1 MWRYRA
7 QQRSTPVKRE
17 ATIAGL
23 ASEGL
28 ALILGSAGTVS
39 SAVVGPRP
47 TDPVEFR
54 KCARDL
60 KTLSAV
66 RKYTNEE
73 RGGSRDP
80 GVRRP
85 GAGRGQLP
93 AQDLCCRRHLV
104 FDLLWTFVSLFSI
117 SLLNCDKIFQF
128 IVCANHVYHKRAP
141 SEKRSGRK
149 GCRSTEG
156 LRPSMSSVTSCPV
169 IPPSV
174 QPTCW
179 CPKA

>member
-1 MWRYRA
+1 
-7 QQRSTPVKRE
+7 VKRE

-39 SAVVGPRP
+39 SAVVGPTP

-80 GVRRP
+80 GVRRL

-93 AQDLCCRRHLV
+93 AHSKIFVTAGIWCLICCQHTPR
-104 FDLLWTFVSLFSI
+104 
-117 SLLNCDKIFQF
+117 SLL
-128 IVCANHVYHKRAP
+128 
-141 SEKRSGRK
+141 
-149 GCRSTEG
+149 
-156 LRPSMSSVTSCPV
+156 
-169 IPPSV
+169 PPAFGV
-174 QPTCW
+174 
-179 CPKA
+179 

>member
-1 MWRYRA
+1 
-7 QQRSTPVKRE
+7 VKRE

-28 ALILGSAGTVS
+28 ALILGSAGAGS
-39 SAVVGPRP
+39 SAVVGPTP

-60 KTLSAV
+60 KTLSAA
-66 RKYTNEE
+66 KKHTNEE

-93 AQDLCCRRHLV
+93 ARSKI
-104 FDLLWTFVSLFSI
+104 FNFSI
-117 SLLNCDKIFQF
+117 SRC
-128 IVCANHVYHKRAP
+128 VC
-141 SEKRSGRK
+141 
-149 GCRSTEG
+149 
-156 LRPSMSSVTSCPV
+156 V
-169 IPPSV
+169 IC
-174 QPTCW
+174 QRNG
-179 CPKA
+179 